1 MGAIY
6 AHAKVTLCAVMG
18 SNPFYGLPGVGAG
31 RRTPFTD
38 ATVGTIHLRHEWD
51 GTEEVSR
58 SVWASRGWTLQ
69 ESYLSR
75 KRLFFTDR
83 QVIFACN
90 AEILYEHTTG
100 GNLGRF
106 NGMIGPGFDESS
118 ADENALV
125 KLVETYSRRQLRYHE
140 DAFNAVA
147 GLLRS
152 LTGPGVHHFHLW
164 GVPVHTRSNPGR
176 IRFLVHM
183 VNLTWK
189 SITPSTRRDGFP
201 SWSPLGWTSPVKFED
216 AGTSLDDGC
225 NVQIWTGPSWTSD
238 ALSQCQIG
246 FLRTMP
252 QSQSRFLRI
261 TATTMFR
268 FRLHW
273 SDCKQSCSICVNDS
287 TVTPEWDGMPP
298 ELGLTDTITC
308 VPMRRWLATGS
319 KSDGR
324 IRRLLLLKP
333 SVLVPH
339 SYIMDETPAL
349 PVYERVGS
357 IEHSKIWDIM
367 RFGSHS
373 GEVETREKTFLL
385 A

>member
-6 AHAKVTLCAVMG
+6 AHAEVTLCAVMG
-18 SNPFYGLPGVGAG
+18 SNPSYGLPGVGAG
-31 RRTPFTD
+31 RRTPFTN

-51 GTEEVSR
+51 GTEEISR
-58 SVWASRGWTLQ
+58 SMWASRGWTLQ
-69 ESYLSR
+69 EGYLSR

-118 ADENALV
+118 AEENAL
-125 KLVETYSRRQLRYHE
+125 LVLMETYSRRQLRYHE
-140 DAFNAVA
+140 DAFNAIA

-152 LTGPGVHHFHLW
+152 LTGPGVHRTHLW
-164 GVPVHTRSNPGR
+164 GVPVYTESWRLSEDQTH
-176 IRFLVHM
+176 L
-183 VNLTWK
+183 LWK
-189 SITPSTRRDGFP
+189 SITPSMRREGFP
-201 SWSPLGWTSPVKFED
+201 SWSPLGWTSSVKFED
-216 AGTSLDDGC
+216 AEVSFNGVC
-225 NVQIWTGPSWTSD
+225 QVQVWTGRCWTPSKRRPL
-238 ALSQCQIG
+238 LSQINI
-246 FLRTMP
+246 LRTSP

-273 SDCKQSCSICVNDS
+273 SDCKQSCSICVDDY

-298 ELGLTDTITC
+298 ELGLTDTIIC
-308 VPMRRWLATGS
+308 MPMKRWRLIE
-319 KSDGR
+319 GR
-324 IRRLLLLKP
+324 KEGEVCRLLLLKP
-333 SVLVPH
+333 SDLIPQ
-339 SYIMDETPAL
+339 SCIMGETPAL

-357 IEHSKIWDIM
+357 IDRSKIWDLL
-367 RFGSHS
+367 RSGSHS
-373 GEVETREKTFLL
+373 SEDETREKTFLL

>member
-6 AHAKVTLCAVMG
+6 AHAEVTLCAVMG
-18 SNPFYGLPGVGAG
+18 SNPSYGLPGVGTS

-58 SVWASRGWTLQ
+58 SLWASRGWTLQ
-69 ESYLSR
+69 EGYLSR

-100 GNLGRF
+100 GNLGHF
-106 NGMIGPGFDESS
+106 NGIIGPGFDESS
-118 ADENALV
+118 AKENAL
-125 KLVETYSRRQLRYHE
+125 LVLMETYSRRQLRYHE
-140 DAFNAVA
+140 DAFNAIA

-152 LTGPGVHHFHLW
+152 LTEPGVNRAHLW
-164 GVPVHTRSNPGR
+164 GVPVHTRSVMQDGNEVH
-176 IRFLVHM
+176 LV
-183 VNLTWK
+183 WK
-189 SITPSTRRDGFP
+189 SINPNMRRDSFP

-216 AGTSLDDGC
+216 AGVFFDGLC
-225 NVQIWTGPSWTSD
+225 KVQIWTGRCWTTWGG
-238 ALSQCQIG
+238 LSLFQID
-246 FLRTMP
+246 FLRTSP
-252 QSQSRFLRI
+252 QSQSCFLRI
-261 TATTMFR
+261 SATTTFR
-268 FRLHW
+268 FPLHW
-273 SDCKQSCSICVNDS
+273 SDSKQSCSIWVDGS

-308 VPMRRWLATGS
+308 MPMKKWKYSETN
-319 KSDGR
+319 
-324 IRRLLLLKP
+324 RLLLLKP
-333 SVLVPH
+333 SVLVPQ
-339 SYIMDETPAL
+339 SYTMGETPAL

-357 IEHSKIWDIM
+357 IDYSKIRALLRLGGI
-367 RFGSHS
+367 RARLG
-373 GEVETREKTFLL
+373 GEKTLLL

>member
-18 SNPFYGLPGVGAG
+18 SNPSYGLPGVGAG

-69 ESYLSR
+69 EGYLSR

-90 AEILYEHTTG
+90 AEMLYEYTTG

-106 NGMIGPGFDESS
+106 SGMIGPGFDESS
-118 ADENALV
+118 ADENALQV
-125 KLVETYSRRQLRYHE
+125 LMETYSRRQLRYHE
-140 DAFNAVA
+140 DAFNAIA

-152 LTGPGVHHFHLW
+152 LTQFGVNRTHLW
-164 GVPVHTRSNPGR
+164 GVPVHMFARPG
-176 IRFLVHM
+176 IRDESRVL
-183 VNLTWK
+183 LSWK
-189 SITPSTRRDGFP
+189 SLTPGVRRVGFP
-201 SWSPLGWTSPVKFED
+201 SWSPLGWTSPVNFED
-216 AGTSLDDGC
+216 AAALFNGICKVQVWTGRCWTTWEGLSISQIDFLGTS
-225 NVQIWTGPSWTSD
+225 
-238 ALSQCQIG
+238 
-246 FLRTMP
+246 P
-252 QSQSRFLRI
+252 QSQSRLLRI
-261 TATTMFR
+261 SAAIMFR

-273 SDCKQSCSICVNDS
+273 SDSKRSCSIYANDY
-287 TVTPEWDGMPP
+287 TVTPEWDGMPS
-298 ELGLTDTITC
+298 ELGLTDTIIC
-308 VPMRRWLATGS
+308 IPM
-319 KSDGR
+319 KSWVRTEGRKDGR
-324 IRRLLLLKP
+324 EGRLLLLKP
-333 SVLVPH
+333 SVLVPQ
-339 SYIMDETPAL
+339 SYTLGETPAL

-357 IEHSKIWDIM
+357 IDYPKIKDLL
-367 RFGSHS
+367 SHA